1 MSSIYDKA
9 SPYYFTDQSQGYLD
23 SLSFRDI
30 PYQADDIMFT
40 VTPTYM
46 HRPDLLA
53 YDFYQNTQLWWVFAV
68 RNKDI
73 IKDPVYDLVPGVT
86 IYIPKIT
93 TLKDV
98 LGL

>member
-1 MSSIYDKA
+1 MTSTYDKA

-23 SLSFRDI
+23 VIAFRDI
-30 PYQADDIMFT
+30 PSQADDIQY
-40 VTPTYM
+40 VVDPIYM

-53 YDFYQNTQLWWVFAV
+53 YDYYQNAELWWVFAM

-86 IYIPKIT
+86 IFIPKIT
-93 TLKDV
+93 TLKSV
-98 LGL
+98 LGI